1 MSLKEWALR
10 ILTPDKKFPLENLY
24 NKDKE
29 THRHFDHAIQVLN
42 KDTFEITNDN
52 FTTTGTNS
60 DNIENPDLKGLD
72 TSVCVCV
79 SGLRFRSGVL

>member
-1 MSLKEWALR
+1 MYVTQEWALH

-29 THRHFDHAIQVLN
+29 TRRRFDHTTQVLN
-42 KDTFEITNDN
+42 KDTFEITNDT
-52 FTTTGTNS
+52 FTTTGTDS

-72 TSVCVCV
+72 TSIH
-79 SGLRFRSGVL
+79 LTQE